1 MTEKRSDY
9 RKKNKHK
16 KNKGFFNTIKS
27 AFDGNDEEV
36 DVNPEFTRSENDGAS
51 NVQQPNRENRREKR
65 RKQGNFSQKT
75 ANSHISPN
83 DRALISEQKGLRLKK
98 KLNRAIFIMLVL
110 IILVLLALF
119 HL

>member
-36 DVNPEFTRSENDGAS
+36 DVNPEFKRTENDEI
-51 NVQQPNRENRREKR
+51 NIQQSNRENMRETKR
-65 RKQGNFSQKT
+65 NEGTFNQKN

-83 DRALISEQKGLRLKK
+83 DQALSSEQKGLRLKK

-110 IILVLLALF
+110 IVLVLLALF